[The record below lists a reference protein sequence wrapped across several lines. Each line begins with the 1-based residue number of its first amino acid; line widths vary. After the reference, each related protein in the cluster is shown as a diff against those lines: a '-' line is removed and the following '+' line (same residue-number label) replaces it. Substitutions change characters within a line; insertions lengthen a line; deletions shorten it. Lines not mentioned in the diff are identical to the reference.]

1 MPDHHMPPALR
12 FMLAARRSELE
23 GLEGLAQT
31 CELVTLISQLVH
43 ALQRERGYSNMYLGS
58 QASQHGQQLELHSH
72 VAMGV
77 ERKVLDRLQAIDPQ
91 ASSAADRARL
101 FNRIAYVLHGFDELP
116 GLRRRIR
123 DQRITAPE
131 AMAALTRLIGGLLAV
146 VFEAADTAI
155 DPRVTRVLVA
165 LFNFMQG
172 KELAGQER
180 AVGVSGFCKGYF
192 DATLHER
199 IEHLA
204 HSQERC
210 FQTFSEFA
218 DDDACQRWQHL
229 SAAPVAAQLLRLRAL
244 ALKTHAGEP
253 VDPGLAALWFELHTQ
268 RIDEMHAVEQC
279 LTEGLLTRCQRS
291 IKQANADLDNHR
303 ALLQRMASL
312 EKASGGDQPRL
323 FSVQASDLDSPPA
336 DALSPHVGRSL
347 LDLLQA
353 QTLRLQATNDELEQA
368 RRALNE
374 RKLVEQ
380 AKKLLM
386 DQFQLEEADAYAR
399 LRQSAMDRGQR
410 LVEVAQAVIKAGQP
424 TERKG

>member
-23 GLEGLAQT
+23 GLEGLAHT

-58 QASQHGQQLELHSH
+58 AASQHGEQLTLHSNT
-72 VAMGV
+72 AMAV
-77 ERKVLDRLQAIDPQ
+77 ERAVLDRLEALDPQ
-91 ASSAADRARL
+91 SASAADRARL
-101 FNRIAYVLHGFDELP
+101 FNRIAFVLHGFDELP

-123 DQRITAPE
+123 DQRIAAPE

-180 AVGVSGFCKGYF
+180 AVGVSGFCNGYF
-192 DATLHER
+192 DTVLHER

-218 DDDACQRWQHL
+218 DEHARQRWQQIC
-229 SAAPVAAQLLRLRAL
+229 AAPVAAQLLRLRAL
-244 ALKTHAGEP
+244 ALKTHAGEL
-253 VDPGLAALWFELHTQ
+253 VDPGLAELWFELHTQ
-268 RIDEMHAVEQC
+268 RIDEMRAVEDC
-279 LTEGLLTRCQRS
+279 LTESLLGRCQRS
-291 IKQANADLDNHR
+291 IKQARADLDNHR

-312 EKASGGDQPRL
+312 EQAGSGDQPRL
-323 FSVQASDLDSPPA
+323 FSVQASDLASPPA
-336 DALSPHVGRSL
+336 DAVSPQVGRSL
-347 LDLLQA
+347 LELLQA
-353 QTLRLQATNDELEQA
+353 QTLRLQATNDELDQA

-380 AKKLLM
+380 AKKMLM
-386 DQFQLEEADAYAR
+386 DQYALEEADAYAR
-399 LRQSAMDRGQR
+399 LRQAAMDRGQR
-410 LVEVAQAVIKAGQP
+410 LVEVAQSLITASSKA
-424 TERKG
+424 KG